1 MQFIV
6 PFAHPSEEL
15 VPDFDAT
22 DDAAVACE
30 VAKDGFEATG
40 CKSRLFHELEYAARS
55 RRRRPVSTSVR

>member
-1 MQFIV
+1 M
-6 PFAHPSEEL
+6 L

-30 VAKDGFEATG
+30 VAKGGFEATG
-40 CKSRLFHELEYAARS
+40 CKRRLFHELEYAARS